1 LTTTHSFDGTNMRIG
16 VPKEIKTN
24 ENRIALVPAGA
35 EALVTAGHSV
45 MIERG
50 GGEGSGFSDAMYTEV
65 GATIGPDAATVWRD
79 ADMIMKVK
87 EPIEVEWKHMRRGQ
101 VIFTYFHF
109 AADER
114 LTRAHMDSGAVCI
127 AYETVELPS
136 RELPLL
142 TPMSEVAGRMAVQ
155 EGAKYLEKL
164 YGGRGVLLGGVPG
177 VVPAKV
183 VILGGGVVGIN
194 SAKIAAGMGA
204 KVVVLDISLERLR
217 YLSDVMPA
225 NVQLIFSNRHNILE
239 QIATADLV
247 IGGVLIPGAKAPR
260 LIRREDLKRMQPG
273 SVIVDVA
280 IDQGGCVETIKAT
293 THENPTYVVD
303 GVIHYGVAN
312 MPGGVPRTSTLALTN
327 ATFPYAKKLASKGWK
342 QALKDSPELIKG
354 LNIVEGKIT
363 YPGVAEAFGLE
374 HTDASTFLT

>member
-1 LTTTHSFDGTNMRIG
+1 MKIG

-35 EALVTAGHSV
+35 EALVAGGHTV
-45 MIERG
+45 MIEKG
-50 GGEGSGFSDAMYTEV
+50 AGEGSGFPDSAYTSV
-65 GATIGPDAATVWRD
+65 GAKIGADADTVWRD
-79 ADMIMKVK
+79 AEMIMKVK
-87 EPIEVEWKHMRRGQ
+87 EPIKPEWPRIKKGQ

-109 AADER
+109 AADKE
-114 LTRAHMDSGAVCI
+114 LTLAHLKSGAVCI
-127 AYETVELPS
+127 AYETVELPN

-177 VVPAKV
+177 VAPAKV
-183 VILGGGVVGIN
+183 VILGGGIVGIN
-194 SAKIAAGMGA
+194 AAKMAAGLGA
-204 KVVVLDISLERLR
+204 KVTVLDLSLERLR

-225 NVQLIFSNRHNILE
+225 NVTLIYSNRHNILE
-239 QIATADLV
+239 QISTADLV
-247 IGGVLIPGAKAPR
+247 VGAVLIPGAVAPR
-260 LIRREDLKRMQPG
+260 LIRREDLKTMQPG
-273 SVIVDVA
+273 AVIVDVA

-303 GVIHYGVAN
+303 GIIHYGVAN

-327 ATFPYAKKLASKGWK
+327 ATFPYAKQIANKGWK
-342 QALKDSPELIKG
+342 QALKENPALEKG
-354 LNIVEGKIT
+354 LNIVDGKVT
-363 YPGVAEAFGLE
+363 YPAVAEAFGLPF
-374 HTDASTFLT
+374 TPPDSYLN

>member
-1 LTTTHSFDGTNMRIG
+1 MLIG

-24 ENRIALVPAGA
+24 ENRIALIPAGA
-35 EALVTAGHSV
+35 EALVAAGHDVLVETSA
-45 MIERG
+45 
-50 GGEGSGFSDAMYTEV
+50 GEGSGFPDEIYTAV
-65 GATIGPDAATVWRD
+65 GARIAPDAATVWAK

-87 EPIEVEWKHMRRGQ
+87 EPIAREWKHMRKGQ
-101 VIFTYFHF
+101 CIFTYFHF
-109 AADER
+109 AADEK
-114 LTRAHMDSGAVCI
+114 LTRAHIDSGAVCI
-127 AYETVELPS
+127 AYETVELSS

-177 VVPAKV
+177 VAPAKV
-183 VILGGGVVGIN
+183 VILGGGIVGIN
-194 SAKIAAGMGA
+194 AAKMAAGMGA
-204 KVVVLDISLERLR
+204 KVTVLDLSLERLR

-225 NVQLIFSNRHNILE
+225 NVTLIYSNRHNILE
-239 QIATADLV
+239 QISTADLV
-247 IGGVLIPGAKAPR
+247 VGAVLIPGAIAPK
-260 LIRREDLKRMQPG
+260 LIRKADLKLMQPG

-293 THENPTYVVD
+293 THEDPTYVVD

-327 ATFPYAKKLASKGWK
+327 ATFPYAMQLAKKGWK
-342 QALKDSPELIKG
+342 KALRESVPLQRG
-354 LNIVEGKIT
+354 LNIVEGEVT
-363 YPGVAEAFGLE
+363 YPGVAEAFGLPLAAV
-374 HTDASTFLT
+374 DKFLA

>member
-1 LTTTHSFDGTNMRIG
+1 MRIG

-35 EALVTAGHSV
+35 EAMVAAGHQV
-45 MIERG
+45 TIERG
-50 GGEGSGFSDAMYTEV
+50 GGEGSGFSDQDYVNV
-65 GATIGPDAATVWRD
+65 GATVEAQVDKVWAG
-79 ADMIMKVK
+79 ADMIIKVK
-87 EPIEVEWKHMRRGQ
+87 EPIEVEWPRMKRDH

-109 AADER
+109 AADEK
-114 LTRAHMDSGAVCI
+114 LTRAHMDSGATCI
-127 AYETVELPS
+127 AYETVEMPS

-177 VVPAKV
+177 VAPAKV
-183 VILGGGVVGIN
+183 VILGGGIVGIN
-194 SAKIAAGMGA
+194 AAKMAAGMGA
-204 KVVVLDISLERLR
+204 KVVILDLSLERLR

-225 NVQLIFSNRHNILE
+225 NVQLIYSNRHNILE

-247 IGGVLIPGAKAPR
+247 VGGVLIPGAKAPK
-260 LIRREDLKRMQPG
+260 LIRREDLKTMRPG

-327 ATFPYAKKLASKGWK
+327 ATLPYALQLANKGW
-342 QALKDSPELIKG
+342 QRALKENPALLKG
-354 LNIVEGKIT
+354 LNMTEGKVT
-363 YPGVAEAFGLE
+363 YPGVAEAFGME
-374 HTDASTFLT
+374 CHEAHTFV

>member
-1 LTTTHSFDGTNMRIG
+1 MKIG

-35 EALVTAGHSV
+35 ESMISAGHSV
-45 MIERG
+45 LVEKGAGI
-50 GGEGSGFSDAMYTEV
+50 GSGFTDEDYTSV
-65 GATIGPDAATVWRD
+65 GAKIAPDAATVWKD
-79 ADMIMKVK
+79 SEMIMKVK
-87 EPIEVEWKHMRRGQ
+87 EPITPEWPHMRKGQ
-101 VIFTYFHF
+101 LIFTYFHF
-109 AADER
+109 AADKA
-114 LTRAHMDSGAVCI
+114 LTQAHLDSGAVCV
-127 AYETVELPS
+127 AYETVELPT

-177 VVPAKV
+177 VAPAKV
-183 VILGGGVVGIN
+183 VILGGGIVGIN
-194 SAKIAAGMGA
+194 AAKMAAGMGA
-204 KVVVLDISLERLR
+204 KVV
-217 YLSDVMPA
+217 
-225 NVQLIFSNRHNILE
+225 SNRHNVLE
-239 QIATADLV
+239 QIETADLV
-247 IGGVLIPGAKAPR
+247 VGGVLIPGAVAPK

-280 IDQGGCVETIKAT
+280 IDQGGCVETIHAT

-327 ATFPYAKKLASKGWK
+327 ATLPYALQLANKGWK
-342 QALKDSPELIKG
+342 RALKENPALLKG
-354 LNIVEGKIT
+354 LNVAEGKVT
-363 YPGVAEAFGLE
+363 YAGVAEAFGMQFHE
-374 HTDASTFLT
+374 PAQFVV

>member
-1 LTTTHSFDGTNMRIG
+1 MKIG

-35 EALVTAGHSV
+35 ETLVGAGHSV
-45 MIERG
+45 LIETG
-50 GGEGSGFSDAMYTEV
+50 AGLGSGFTDADFADV
-65 GATIGPDAATVWRD
+65 GVEIAPDADTVWRESE
-79 ADMIMKVK
+79 MIMKVT
-87 EPIEVEWKHMRRGQ
+87 EPIRVEWPRMRRGQ
-101 VIFTYFHF
+101 LVFTYFHF
-109 AADER
+109 AADEE
-114 LTRAHMDSGAVCI
+114 LTRAHLASGATCV
-127 AYETVELPS
+127 AYETVELPT

-177 VVPAKV
+177 VAPAKV
-183 VILGGGVVGIN
+183 VILGGGIVGIN
-194 SAKIAAGMGA
+194 AAKMAAGMGA
-204 KVVVLDISLERLR
+204 KVVILDISLERLR

-225 NVQLIFSNRHNILE
+225 NVQLIHSNRHNILE

-247 IGGVLIPGAKAPR
+247 VGGVLIPGAKAPK
-260 LIRREDLKRMQPG
+260 LIRREDLSRMRAG

-280 IDQGGCVETIKAT
+280 IDQGGCVETIHAT

-327 ATFPYAKKLASKGWK
+327 ATLPYALQLANKGWK
-342 QALKDSPELIKG
+342 RSLRENSALLKG
-354 LNIVEGKIT
+354 LNITEGKVT
-363 YPGVAEAFGLE
+363 YAGVAEAFGMPYHDPAQFVE
-374 HTDASTFLT
+374 

>member
-1 LTTTHSFDGTNMRIG
+1 MKIG

-35 EALVTAGHSV
+35 EALVGAGHSV
-45 MIERG
+45 MIEKG
-50 GGEGSGFSDAMYTEV
+50 AGDGSGFRDKDYTLV
-65 GATIGPDAATVWRD
+65 GATIGPNADAVWGE
-79 ADMIMKVK
+79 AEMIMKVK
-87 EPIEVEWKHMRRGQ
+87 EPIAPEWPRMKKGQ
-101 VIFTYFHF
+101 LIFTYFHF
-109 AADER
+109 AADEK
-114 LTRAHMDSGAVCI
+114 LTRAHMQSGATCI

-177 VVPAKV
+177 VPPAKV
-183 VILGGGVVGIN
+183 VILGGGIVGIN
-194 SAKIAAGMGA
+194 AAKMAAGLGA
-204 KVVVLDISLERLR
+204 KVTVLDLSLERLR

-225 NVQLIFSNRHNILE
+225 NVTLIYSNRHNILE
-239 QIATADLV
+239 QISTADLV
-247 IGGVLIPGAKAPR
+247 VGAVLIPGAVAPR
-260 LIRREDLKRMQPG
+260 LIRREDLKTMQPG

-303 GVIHYGVAN
+303 GIIHYGVAN

-327 ATFPYAKKLASKGWK
+327 ATFPYAMQLANKGWQK
-342 QALKDSPELIKG
+342 ALKENPALKKG
-354 LNIVEGKIT
+354 LNIVDGKVT
-363 YPGVAEAFGLE
+363 YPAVAEAFGLPF
-374 HTDASTFLT
+374 TSPDSYLN

>member
-1 LTTTHSFDGTNMRIG
+1 MKIG

-35 EALVTAGHSV
+35 EALVAAGHEV
-45 MIERG
+45 AIERG
-50 GGEGSGFSDAMYTEV
+50 AGEGSGFPDEV
-65 GATIGPDAATVWRD
+65 YRSAGARIAPDADAVWRD
-79 ADMIMKVK
+79 AEMILKVK
-87 EPIEVEWKHMRRGQ
+87 EPIEVEWPRMWKGQ
-101 VIFTYFHF
+101 TIFTYFHF

-114 LTRAHMDSGAVCI
+114 LTRAHISSGATCI
-127 AYETVELPS
+127 AYETVELPT

-177 VVPAKV
+177 VPPGRV
-183 VILGGGVVGIN
+183 VILGGGIVGIN
-194 SAKIAAGMGA
+194 AAKMAAGMGA
-204 KVVVLDISLERLR
+204 QVTSLDISLERLR
-217 YLSDVMPA
+217 YLSDVLPA
-225 NVQLIFSNRHNILE
+225 NVMLIHSNRHNILD
-239 QIATADLV
+239 QIRTADLV
-247 IGGVLIPGAKAPR
+247 VGAVLVTGAKAPR
-260 LIRREDLKRMQPG
+260 LVRREDLKTMPPG

-280 IDQGGCVETIKAT
+280 IDQGGCVETIHAT

-327 ATFPYAKKLASKGWK
+327 ATLPYALQLANKGWK
-342 QALKDSPELIKG
+342 QALRDNVALRKG
-354 LNIVEGKIT
+354 LNIAAGEVT
-363 YPGVAEAFGLE
+363 YPGVAEAFGLPLA
-374 HTDASTFLT
+374 DPLRFLA